1 MASAAMNP
9 YENRTPSEPV
19 SEDAPAPLN
28 TYDADSFAPGMRPM
42 AAQRP
47 MTSVPYAPSPYAA
60 PTYAMPQQPAQQPYV
75 PYQTPA
81 APAPVQEQP
90 AASEKDDLGVPAY
103 LRRKK

>member
-1 MASAAMNP
+1 
-9 YENRTPSEPV
+9 
-19 SEDAPAPLN
+19 
-28 TYDADSFAPGMRPM
+28 
-42 AAQRP
+42 

-81 APAPVQEQP
+81 APAPVQEQS

>member
-1 MASAAMNP
+1 
-9 YENRTPSEPV
+9 
-19 SEDAPAPLN
+19 
-28 TYDADSFAPGMRPM
+28 
-42 AAQRP
+42 

-81 APAPVQEQP
+81 APVQEQP
-90 AASEKDDLGVPAY
+90 ASEKDDLGVPAY